1 MKQLFLVL
9 FFTLIHGNMLSE
21 EITLKCNYFTHSGNE
36 KPFRDHSDDP
46 YINSRCDEQ
55 KLDRNVQLL
64 RQGKTT
70 TFDDGICKTKRQN
83 IFPLMNKQKLSKFK
97 KEVIGKLTRQRKDK
111 ELAIQNL
118 FVELNLKS
126 FYR

>member
-1 MKQLFLVL
+1 MGGPMKQLFLVL

-55 KLDRNVQLL
+55 KLDRNYSFSSRKQLH
-64 RQGKTT
+64 
-70 TFDDGICKTKRQN
+70 
-83 IFPLMNKQKLSKFK
+83 LMM
-97 KEVIGKLTRQRKDK
+97 G
-111 ELAIQNL
+111 
-118 FVELNLKS
+118 FVN
-126 FYR
+126 